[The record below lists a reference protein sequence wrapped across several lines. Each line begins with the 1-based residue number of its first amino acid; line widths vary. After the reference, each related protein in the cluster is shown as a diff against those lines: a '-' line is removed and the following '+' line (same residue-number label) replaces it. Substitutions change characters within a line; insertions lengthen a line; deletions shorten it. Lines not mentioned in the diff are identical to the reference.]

1 MLRYYK
7 VEYFSPAG
15 ENMGC
20 VKIACEH
27 KEEDVFYVAENNL
40 AAAQLFFYVVSYAD
54 EIEFPLDSD
63 FLSACTYTLKEIG
76 GVEYYK
82 EEYGENKNVEDD
94 FCDA

>member
-7 VEYFSPAG
+7 VEYFSPER

-20 VKIACEH
+20 AKIMCEH
-27 KEEDVFYVAENNL
+27 KEEDVFYVVEHNL
-40 AAAQLFFYVVSYAD
+40 AAAELFFYAVSYAD
-54 EIEFPLDSD
+54 NIGLPLDSD
-63 FLSACTYTLKEIG
+63 FLRACTYTLKEIG

-82 EEYGENKNVEDD
+82 EEHGENENAEDD